1 MRRRFLGNPVFDYTR
16 YMTIESLE
24 DGLFIQVPSAVEYT
38 IDGTW
43 KKLEANDSIE
53 VHMGQFVSFKKT
65 YVTGLNFGTF
75 IINGRCNL
83 RGNCMS
89 MIFGDSGYK
98 NNDLSGLY
106 QPFHSMFKN
115 CTGIVSVEPT
125 FLPATTLAD
134 YCCDSMFDGCTSLV
148 NAPELPA
155 TTLALLC
162 YHLMFNGCTSLVTA
176 SELPATT
183 LTVGCYN
190 TMFKGCTNLTTAP
203 ELPATTLAD
212 NCYGEMFSGCTKLNY
227 IKMLAT
233 DISASDC
240 LTSWVYKVASSGT
253 FVKSPAM
260 TTLPTGTSGIP
271 EGWTVVNDGE
281 ESGGKIVNKITF
293 KNFYTIGPEVY
304 AKRYCDFT
312 PTSAVDINFYSV
324 SGNKTG
330 STFVSPTNHSDG
342 ARISLGLTFDAP
354 FTADWTPKE
363 DDTYIYEVV
372 LEQ

>member
-98 NNDLSGLY
+98 NNDLSELY

-134 YCCDSMFDGCTSLV
+134 YCCASMFNGCTSLV

-155 TTLALLC
+155 TTLASYC
-162 YHLMFNGCTSLVTA
+162 YRSMFYGCTSLV
-176 SELPATT
+176 
-183 LTVGCYN
+183 N
-190 TMFKGCTNLTTAP
+190 AP
-203 ELPATTLAD
+203 ELPATTLTDGCYQSMFDGCTSLTTATELPAITLAD
-212 NCYGEMFSGCTKLNY
+212 RCYGDMFRDCTSLTAAPELPATILADYCYESMFHGCTSLNY

-233 DISASDC
+233 DISARYC
-240 LTSWVYKVASSGT
+240 LNSWVFGVASSGT
-253 FVKSPAM
+253 FVKNKNATWNLRGVNGVPS
-260 TTLPTGTSGIP
+260 
-271 EGWTVVNDGE
+271 GWTIQKV
-281 ESGGKIVNKITF
+281 
-293 KNFYTIGPEVY
+293 
-304 AKRYCDFT
+304 
-312 PTSAVDINFYSV
+312 
-324 SGNKTG
+324 
-330 STFVSPTNHSDG
+330 
-342 ARISLGLTFDAP
+342 
-354 FTADWTPKE
+354 
-363 DDTYIYEVV
+363 
-372 LEQ
+372 

>member
-1 MRRRFLGNPVFDYTR
+1 MRRRFLGNPIFDYTR

-53 VHMGQFVSFKKT
+53 AHMGQFVSFKQT

-98 NNDLSGLY
+98 NNDLSILY

-125 FLPATTLAD
+125 FLPATTLED
-134 YCCDSMFDGCTSLV
+134 SCYHSMFNGCTSLV

-155 TTLALLC
+155 TTLARSC
-162 YHLMFNGCTSLVTA
+162 YHSMFNGCTSLV
-176 SELPATT
+176 
-183 LTVGCYN
+183 N
-190 TMFKGCTNLTTAP
+190 AP
-203 ELPATTLAD
+203 ELPATTLVIF
-212 NCYGEMFSGCTKLNY
+212 CYHSMFNGCTKLNY

-233 DISASDC
+233 DISADYC
-240 LTSWVYKVASSGT
+240 LHYWVDGVSSTGT
-253 FVKSPAM
+253 FVKNPAM
-260 TTLPTGTSGIP
+260 TTLPTGVSGIP

-281 ESGGKIVNKITF
+281 E
-293 KNFYTIGPEVY
+293 
-304 AKRYCDFT
+304 
-312 PTSAVDINFYSV
+312 
-324 SGNKTG
+324 
-330 STFVSPTNHSDG
+330 
-342 ARISLGLTFDAP
+342 
-354 FTADWTPKE
+354 
-363 DDTYIYEVV
+363 
-372 LEQ
+372 